1 MSLKPP
7 VLLDENNNKK
17 ENRITAKAW
26 HKNPGPS
33 TQGCFQHVIKGHNFT
48 ELETKKI
55 YQHAFVPFSE
65 CRGIKIPAMAII
77 ISLTTGA
84 QFKCMHHF
92 LSSLQGQ

>member
-33 TQGCFQHVIKGHNFT
+33 TQGCFQHVIKGHNFP
-48 ELETKKI
+48 ELETKK
-55 YQHAFVPFSE
+55 YTNTHLCLFQSVEA
-65 CRGIKIPAMAII
+65 
-77 ISLTTGA
+77 
-84 QFKCMHHF
+84 
-92 LSSLQGQ
+92 

>member
-48 ELETKKI
+48 ELETKN
-55 YQHAFVPFSE
+55 YTNTHLCLFQSVEA
-65 CRGIKIPAMAII
+65 
-77 ISLTTGA
+77 
-84 QFKCMHHF
+84 
-92 LSSLQGQ
+92 

>member
-26 HKNPGPS
+26 HKNPGSS

-48 ELETKKI
+48 ELETKK
-55 YQHAFVPFSE
+55 YTNTHLCLFQSVEA
-65 CRGIKIPAMAII
+65 
-77 ISLTTGA
+77 
-84 QFKCMHHF
+84 
-92 LSSLQGQ
+92 